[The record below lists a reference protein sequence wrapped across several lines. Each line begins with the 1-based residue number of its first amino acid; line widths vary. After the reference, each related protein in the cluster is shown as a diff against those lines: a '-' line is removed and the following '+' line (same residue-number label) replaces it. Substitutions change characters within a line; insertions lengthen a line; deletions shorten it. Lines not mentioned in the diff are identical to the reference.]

1 MRRLSTPAF
10 VPRDI
15 ASLLALETDTVESR
29 RVQVTANVRT
39 VRNQK
44 RRSFVELEDGSTV
57 RPIQA
62 LIVPE
67 QAKGY
72 CQVKLRKAMMES

>member
-1 MRRLSTPAF
+1 MRRLSTPAIIPGD
-10 VPRDI
+10 V
-15 ASLLALETDTVESR
+15 ASLLALEMDTVESR
-29 RVQVTANVRT
+29 QVQVTANVRT

-62 LIVPE
+62 LLTPE

-72 CQVKLRKAMMES
+72 CQVNLQNAILES